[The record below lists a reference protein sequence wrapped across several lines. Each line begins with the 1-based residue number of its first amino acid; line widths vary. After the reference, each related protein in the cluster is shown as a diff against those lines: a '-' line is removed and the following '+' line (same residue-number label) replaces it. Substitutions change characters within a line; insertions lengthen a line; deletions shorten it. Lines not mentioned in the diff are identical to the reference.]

1 MQKCGALGF
10 LTELVYHGEK
20 EMKYLKILYGLC
32 LCTLLLFSGCGQS
45 GAQTAASQA
54 VPEKEVVSQA
64 QDKASEPS
72 SLRMLTPVDGVYIT
86 TGMGTQEGYYL
97 LEAQESGGQNMKYID
112 FATAKLIYLSNDP
125 SALHTTE
132 ADTSWMEQSASFL
145 FVLNEKLYCT
155 ATDFSGA
162 TVVFE
167 MSPTGSDRRQ
177 VLKLPG
183 NLSMKRGLAT
193 DGVNLYT
200 TLDAV
205 NEQMQLTSALYCLSP
220 QTGEVTLLQELGEAD
235 LLYGAD
241 GNSLYF
247 KCTDVSDGQEGL
259 KAESTLK
266 AYSLENKNFETIF
279 SWPEASNCGAIRNG
293 CFYYFT
299 YEDGTLYALDLTTK
313 EAVMLAQNLPSTGS
327 MDGIYFDDIRDNHF
341 VYWLAQPS
349 AEPDKT
355 TYQTYG
361 VDLTSGKCAAVT
373 LHGGLEEGEYL
384 PVVWETENE
393 FLVQYSREPEK
404 VMLTAPDGSQYESET
419 LTVQYALIQKD
430 DFWQNKP
437 NYRLVERT

>member
-1 MQKCGALGF
+1 
-10 LTELVYHGEK
+10 
-20 EMKYLKILYGLC
+20 MKHFKVLCSLC
-32 LCTLLLFSGCGQS
+32 LCALVAFSGCAQSTGQTDS
-45 GAQTAASQA
+45 SQAGSAGEAQTHESAADTA
-54 VPEKEVVSQA
+54 A
-64 QDKASEPS
+64 
-72 SLRMLTPVDGVYIT
+72 LRMLTPPDGVYVT

-97 LEAQESGGQNMKYID
+97 LEAQQGGGQNMKYID

-125 SALHTTE
+125 SALHTNE
-132 ADTSWMEQSASFL
+132 ADTSWMEQSAAFL

-162 TVVFE
+162 TVIFE

-183 NLSMKRGLAT
+183 NLSMKKGLAT

-220 QTGEVTLLQELGEAD
+220 ETGEVTLLQELGEAD

-241 GNSLYF
+241 GNCLYF
-247 KCTDVSDGQEGL
+247 KCTDVLDGQDGL

-266 AYSLENKNFETIF
+266 AYSLQNKSLETIF
-279 SWPEASNCGAIRNG
+279 SWPEGSNCGAIRNG

-299 YEDGTLYALDLTTK
+299 YEDGTLYALNLTTK
-313 EAVMLAQNLPSTGS
+313 ETVTLAQDLPNTGS

-341 VYWLAQPS
+341 LYWLVRPS
-349 AEPDKT
+349 DEPEKRECE
-355 TYQTYG
+355 TYG
-361 VDLTSGKCAAVT
+361 VELESGACSQVT
-373 LHGGLEEGEYL
+373 LHGGFETGEYL
-384 PVVWETENE
+384 PVVWETDNE
-393 FLVQYSREPEK
+393 FLVQYSREPQK

-419 LTVQYALIQKD
+419 SVVQYALIAKA
-430 DFWQNKP
+430 DFWQDKP
-437 NYRLVERT
+437 NYRLVGRIDQ

>member
-1 MQKCGALGF
+1 
-10 LTELVYHGEK
+10 
-20 EMKYLKILYGLC
+20 MKHLKILSALC
-32 LCTLLLFSGCGQS
+32 LCALLLLSGCGQS
-45 GAQTAASQA
+45 GAQMAASQA
-54 VPEKEVVSQA
+54 VSEKESALETPGENSDTV
-64 QDKASEPS
+64 
-72 SLRMLTPVDGVYIT
+72 SLRMLTPPDGVYVT

-97 LEAQESGGQNMKYID
+97 LEAQASGGQNMKYID

-220 QTGEVTLLQELGEAD
+220 QTGEVTLLQDLGEAD

-241 GNSLYF
+241 GDCLYF
-247 KCTDVSDGQEGL
+247 KCTDVLDGQDGL

-266 AYSLENKNFETIF
+266 AYSLQKKSLETIF
-279 SWPEASNCGAIRNG
+279 SWPEGSNCGAIRNG

-313 EAVMLAQNLPSTGS
+313 ETVTLAQNLPNTGS
-327 MDGIYFDDIRDNHF
+327 MDGIYFDDIRDNRF
-341 VYWLAQPS
+341 VYLLVQPS
-349 AEPDKT
+349 DEPDKRV
-355 TYQTYG
+355 YEIYG
-361 VDLTSGKCAAVT
+361 VDLASGSCSEVT
-373 LHGGLEEGEYL
+373 LHGGFETGEYL
-384 PVVWETENE
+384 PIVWETENE
-393 FLVQYSREPEK
+393 FLVQYGREPQK

-419 LTVQYALIQKD
+419 STIQYALIQKD

>member
-1 MQKCGALGF
+1 
-10 LTELVYHGEK
+10 
-20 EMKYLKILYGLC
+20 MKRLKVLCSLC
-32 LCTLLLFSGCGQS
+32 LCALVAFSGCAQSTGQTDS
-45 GAQTAASQA
+45 SQAGSAGEAQTHESAADTA
-54 VPEKEVVSQA
+54 A
-64 QDKASEPS
+64 
-72 SLRMLTPVDGVYIT
+72 LRMLTPPDGVYVT

-97 LEAQESGGQNMKYID
+97 LEAQQGGGQNMKYID

-125 SALHTTE
+125 SALHTNE
-132 ADTSWMEQSASFL
+132 ADTSWMEQSAAFL

-162 TVVFE
+162 TVIFE

-220 QTGEVTLLQELGEAD
+220 ETGEVTLLQELGEAD

-241 GNSLYF
+241 GNCLYF
-247 KCTDVSDGQEGL
+247 KCTDVLDGQDGL

-266 AYSLENKNFETIF
+266 AYSLQNKSLETIF
-279 SWPEASNCGAIRNG
+279 SWPEGSNCGAIRNG

-299 YEDGTLYALDLTTK
+299 YEDGTLYALNLTTK
-313 EAVMLAQNLPSTGS
+313 ETVTLAQDLPNTGS

-341 VYWLAQPS
+341 LYWLVQPS
-349 AEPDKT
+349 DNAPNGRM
-355 TYQTYG
+355 YQTYG
-361 VDLTSGKCAAVT
+361 VDLASGTCSEVT
-373 LHGGLEEGEYL
+373 LHGGFETGEYL
-384 PVVWETENE
+384 PIVWETDNE
-393 FLVQYSREPEK
+393 FLVQYSREPQK

-419 LTVQYALIQKD
+419 SVVQYALIAKA
-430 DFWQNKP
+430 DFWQDKP
-437 NYRLVERT
+437 NYRLVGRIDQ

>member
-1 MQKCGALGF
+1 
-10 LTELVYHGEK
+10 
-20 EMKYLKILYGLC
+20 MKRLKVLCSLC
-32 LCTLLLFSGCGQS
+32 LCALVAFSGCAQSTGQTDTS
-45 GAQTAASQA
+45 QAGSAGEAQTHESAADTA
-54 VPEKEVVSQA
+54 A
-64 QDKASEPS
+64 
-72 SLRMLTPVDGVYIT
+72 LRMLTPPDGVYVT

-97 LEAQESGGQNMKYID
+97 LEAQQGGGQNMKYID

-125 SALHTTE
+125 SALHTNE
-132 ADTSWMEQSASFL
+132 ADTSWMEQSAAFL

-162 TVVFE
+162 TVIFE

-183 NLSMKRGLAT
+183 NLSMKKGLAT

-220 QTGEVTLLQELGEAD
+220 ETGEVTLLQELGEAD

-241 GNSLYF
+241 GNCLYF
-247 KCTDVSDGQEGL
+247 KCTDVLDGQDGL

-266 AYSLENKNFETIF
+266 AYSLQNKSLETIF
-279 SWPEASNCGAIRNG
+279 SWPEGSNCGAIRNG

-299 YEDGTLYALDLTTK
+299 YEDGTLYALNLTTK
-313 EAVMLAQNLPSTGS
+313 ETVTLAQDLPNTGS

-341 VYWLAQPS
+341 LYWLVQPS
-349 AEPDKT
+349 DEPEKRVCE
-355 TYQTYG
+355 TYG
-361 VDLTSGKCAAVT
+361 VDLESGACSQVT
-373 LHGGLEEGEYL
+373 LHGGFETGEYL
-384 PVVWETENE
+384 PIVWETDNE
-393 FLVQYSREPEK
+393 FLVQYSREPQK

-419 LTVQYALIQKD
+419 SVVQYALIAKA
-430 DFWQNKP
+430 DFWQDKP
-437 NYRLVERT
+437 NYRLVGRIDQ

>member
-1 MQKCGALGF
+1 
-10 LTELVYHGEK
+10 
-20 EMKYLKILYGLC
+20 MKRLKVLCSLC
-32 LCTLLLFSGCGQS
+32 LCALVAFSGCAQSTGQTDS
-45 GAQTAASQA
+45 SQAGSAGEAQTHELAADTA
-54 VPEKEVVSQA
+54 A
-64 QDKASEPS
+64 
-72 SLRMLTPVDGVYIT
+72 LRMLTPPDGVYVT

-97 LEAQESGGQNMKYID
+97 LEAQQGGGQNMKYID

-132 ADTSWMEQSASFL
+132 ADTSWMEQSAAFL

-162 TVVFE
+162 TVIFE

-220 QTGEVTLLQELGEAD
+220 ETGEVTLLQELGEAD

-241 GNSLYF
+241 GNCLYF
-247 KCTDVSDGQEGL
+247 KCTDVLDGQDGL

-266 AYSLENKNFETIF
+266 AYSLQNKSLETIF
-279 SWPEASNCGAIRNG
+279 SWPEGSNCGAIRNG

-299 YEDGTLYALDLTTK
+299 YEDGTLYALNLTTK
-313 EAVMLAQNLPSTGS
+313 ETVTLAQDLPNTGS

-341 VYWLAQPS
+341 LYWLVQPS
-349 AEPDKT
+349 DNAPNGRMC
-355 TYQTYG
+355 QTYG
-361 VDLTSGKCAAVT
+361 VDLASGTCSEVT
-373 LHGGLEEGEYL
+373 LHGGFETGEYL
-384 PVVWETENE
+384 PIVWETDNE
-393 FLVQYSREPEK
+393 FLVQYSREPQK

-419 LTVQYALIQKD
+419 SVVQYALIAKA

-437 NYRLVERT
+437 NYRLAERT

>member
-1 MQKCGALGF
+1 
-10 LTELVYHGEK
+10 
-20 EMKYLKILYGLC
+20 MKHLKILYGLF
-32 LCTLLLFSGCGQS
+32 LCALLLLSGCGQS
-45 GAQTAASQA
+45 GAQMAASQA
-54 VPEKEVVSQA
+54 VSEKESALETPGEDSDTV
-64 QDKASEPS
+64 
-72 SLRMLTPVDGVYIT
+72 SLRMLTPPDGVYVT
-86 TGMGTQEGYYL
+86 TGMGTQEGYYF
-97 LEAQESGGQNMKYID
+97 LEAQASGGQNMKYIV

-220 QTGEVTLLQELGEAD
+220 QTGEVTLLQDLGEAD

-241 GNSLYF
+241 GDCLYF
-247 KCTDVSDGQEGL
+247 KCTDVLDGQDGL

-266 AYSLENKNFETIF
+266 AYSLQKKSLETIF
-279 SWPEASNCGAIRNG
+279 SWPEGSNCGAIRNG

-313 EAVMLAQNLPSTGS
+313 ETVTLAQNLPNTGS
-327 MDGIYFDDIRDNHF
+327 MDGIYFDDIRDNRF
-341 VYWLAQPS
+341 VYLLVQPS
-349 AEPDKT
+349 DEPDKRV
-355 TYQTYG
+355 YEIYG
-361 VDLTSGKCAAVT
+361 VDLASGSCSEVT
-373 LHGGLEEGEYL
+373 LHGGFETGEYL
-384 PVVWETENE
+384 PIVWETENE
-393 FLVQYSREPEK
+393 FLVQYGREPQK

-419 LTVQYALIQKD
+419 STIQYALIQKD

>member
-1 MQKCGALGF
+1 
-10 LTELVYHGEK
+10 
-20 EMKYLKILYGLC
+20 MKHLKILYGLF
-32 LCTLLLFSGCGQS
+32 LCALLLLSGCGQS
-45 GAQTAASQA
+45 GAQMAASQA
-54 VPEKEVVSQA
+54 VSEKESALETPGEDSDTV
-64 QDKASEPS
+64 
-72 SLRMLTPVDGVYIT
+72 SLRMLTPPDGVYVT

-97 LEAQESGGQNMKYID
+97 LEAQASGGQNMKYID

-220 QTGEVTLLQELGEAD
+220 QTGEVTLLQDLGEAD

-241 GNSLYF
+241 GDCLYF
-247 KCTDVSDGQEGL
+247 KCTDVLDGQDGL

-266 AYSLENKNFETIF
+266 AYSLQKKSLETIF
-279 SWPEASNCGAIRNG
+279 SWPEGSNCGAIRNG

-313 EAVMLAQNLPSTGS
+313 ETVTLAQNLPNTGS
-327 MDGIYFDDIRDNHF
+327 MDGIYFDDIRDNRF
-341 VYWLAQPS
+341 VYLLVQPS
-349 AEPDKT
+349 DEPDKRV
-355 TYQTYG
+355 YEIYG
-361 VDLTSGKCAAVT
+361 VDLASGSCSEVT
-373 LHGGLEEGEYL
+373 LHGGFETGEYL
-384 PVVWETENE
+384 PIVWETENE
-393 FLVQYSREPEK
+393 FLVQYGREPQK

-419 LTVQYALIQKD
+419 STIQDALIQKD

-437 NYRLVERT
+437 KYRLVERT

>member
-1 MQKCGALGF
+1 MKHLKALCS
-10 LTELVYHGEK
+10 
-20 EMKYLKILYGLC
+20 LC
-32 LCTLLLFSGCGQS
+32 LCVLVALSGCGQS
-45 GAQTAASQA
+45 GAQMAASQA
-54 VPEKEVVSQA
+54 VSEKESALETPGEDSDTV
-64 QDKASEPS
+64 
-72 SLRMLTPVDGVYIT
+72 SLRMLTPPDGVYVT

-97 LEAQESGGQNMKYID
+97 LEAQASGGQNMKYID

-220 QTGEVTLLQELGEAD
+220 QTGEVTLLQDLGEAD

-241 GNSLYF
+241 GDCLYF
-247 KCTDVSDGQEGL
+247 KCTDVLDGQDGL

-266 AYSLENKNFETIF
+266 AYSLQKKSLETIF
-279 SWPEASNCGAIRNG
+279 SWPEGSNCGAIRNG

-299 YEDGTLYALDLTTK
+299 YEDG
-313 EAVMLAQNLPSTGS
+313 V
-327 MDGIYFDDIRDNHF
+327 
-341 VYWLAQPS
+341 
-349 AEPDKT
+349 
-355 TYQTYG
+355 
-361 VDLTSGKCAAVT
+361 
-373 LHGGLEEGEYL
+373 
-384 PVVWETENE
+384 
-393 FLVQYSREPEK
+393 
-404 VMLTAPDGSQYESET
+404 
-419 LTVQYALIQKD
+419 
-430 DFWQNKP
+430 
-437 NYRLVERT
+437 

>member
-1 MQKCGALGF
+1 
-10 LTELVYHGEK
+10 
-20 EMKYLKILYGLC
+20 MKRLKVLCSLC
-32 LCTLLLFSGCGQS
+32 LCALVAFSGCAQSTGQTDTS
-45 GAQTAASQA
+45 QAGSAGEAQTHESAADTA
-54 VPEKEVVSQA
+54 A
-64 QDKASEPS
+64 
-72 SLRMLTPVDGVYIT
+72 LRMLTPPDGVYVT

-97 LEAQESGGQNMKYID
+97 LEAQQGGGQNMKYID

-125 SALHTTE
+125 SALHTNE
-132 ADTSWMEQSASFL
+132 ADTSWMEQSAAFL

-162 TVVFE
+162 TVIFE

-183 NLSMKRGLAT
+183 NLSMKKGLAT

-220 QTGEVTLLQELGEAD
+220 ETGEVTLLQELGEAD

-241 GNSLYF
+241 GNCLYF
-247 KCTDVSDGQEGL
+247 KCTDVLDGQDGL

-266 AYSLENKNFETIF
+266 AYSLQNKSLETIF
-279 SWPEASNCGAIRNG
+279 SWPEGSNCGAIRNG

-299 YEDGTLYALDLTTK
+299 YEDGTLYALNLTTK
-313 EAVMLAQNLPSTGS
+313 ETVTLAQDLPNTGS

-341 VYWLAQPS
+341 LYWLVQPS
-349 AEPDKT
+349 DEPEKRVCE
-355 TYQTYG
+355 TYG
-361 VDLTSGKCAAVT
+361 VDLESGACSQVT
-373 LHGGLEEGEYL
+373 LHGGFETGEYL
-384 PVVWETENE
+384 PIVWETDNE
-393 FLVQYSREPEK
+393 FLVQYSREPQK

-419 LTVQYALIQKD
+419 SVVQYALIAKA
-430 DFWQNKP
+430 DFWQDKP

>member
-1 MQKCGALGF
+1 
-10 LTELVYHGEK
+10 
-20 EMKYLKILYGLC
+20 MKHLKILSALC
-32 LCTLLLFSGCGQS
+32 LCALLLLSGCGQS
-45 GAQTAASQA
+45 GAQMAASQA
-54 VPEKEVVSQA
+54 VSEKESALETPGEDSDTV
-64 QDKASEPS
+64 
-72 SLRMLTPVDGVYIT
+72 SLRMLTPPDGVYVT

-97 LEAQESGGQNMKYID
+97 LEAQASGGQNMKYID

-220 QTGEVTLLQELGEAD
+220 QTGEVTLLQDLGEAD

-241 GNSLYF
+241 GDCLYF
-247 KCTDVSDGQEGL
+247 KCTNVLDGQDGL

-266 AYSLENKNFETIF
+266 AYSLQKKSLETIF
-279 SWPEASNCGAIRNG
+279 SWPEGSNCGAIRNG

-313 EAVMLAQNLPSTGS
+313 ETVTLAQNLPNTGS
-327 MDGIYFDDIRDNHF
+327 MDGIYFDDIRDNRF
-341 VYWLAQPS
+341 VYLLVQPS
-349 AEPDKT
+349 DEPDKRV
-355 TYQTYG
+355 YEIYG
-361 VDLTSGKCAAVT
+361 VDLASGSCSEVT
-373 LHGGLEEGEYL
+373 LHGGFETGEYL
-384 PVVWETENE
+384 PIVWETENE
-393 FLVQYSREPEK
+393 FLVQYGRESQK

-419 LTVQYALIQKD
+419 STIQYALIQKD

>member
-1 MQKCGALGF
+1 MKHLKALCS
-10 LTELVYHGEK
+10 
-20 EMKYLKILYGLC
+20 LC
-32 LCTLLLFSGCGQS
+32 LCVLVALSGCGQS
-45 GAQTAASQA
+45 GAQMAASQA
-54 VPEKEVVSQA
+54 VSEKESALETPGEDSDTV
-64 QDKASEPS
+64 
-72 SLRMLTPVDGVYIT
+72 SLRMLTPPDGVYVT

-97 LEAQESGGQNMKYID
+97 LEAQASGGQNMKYID

-220 QTGEVTLLQELGEAD
+220 QTGEVTLLQDLGEAD

-241 GNSLYF
+241 GDCLYF
-247 KCTDVSDGQEGL
+247 KCTDVLDGQDGL
-259 KAESTLK
+259 RAESTLK
-266 AYSLENKNFETIF
+266 AYSLQKKSLETIF
-279 SWPEASNCGAIRNG
+279 SWPEGSNCGAIRNG

-313 EAVMLAQNLPSTGS
+313 ETVTLAQNLPNTGS
-327 MDGIYFDDIRDNHF
+327 MDGIYFDDIRDNRF
-341 VYWLAQPS
+341 VYLLVQPS
-349 AEPDKT
+349 DKPDKRV
-355 TYQTYG
+355 YEIYG
-361 VDLTSGKCAAVT
+361 VDLASGSCSEVT
-373 LHGGLEEGEYL
+373 LHGGFETGEYL
-384 PVVWETENE
+384 PIVWETENE
-393 FLVQYSREPEK
+393 FLVQYGIEPQK

-419 LTVQYALIQKD
+419 STIQYALIQKD

>member
-1 MQKCGALGF
+1 
-10 LTELVYHGEK
+10 
-20 EMKYLKILYGLC
+20 MKRLKVLCSLC
-32 LCTLLLFSGCGQS
+32 LCALVAFSGCAQSTGQTDS
-45 GAQTAASQA
+45 SQAGSAGEAQTHELAADTA
-54 VPEKEVVSQA
+54 A
-64 QDKASEPS
+64 
-72 SLRMLTPVDGVYIT
+72 LRMLTPPDGVYVT

-97 LEAQESGGQNMKYID
+97 LEAQQGGGQNMKYID

-145 FVLNEKLYCT
+145 FVLNGKLYCT

-162 TVVFE
+162 TVIFE
-167 MSPTGSDRRQ
+167 MSPTGSERRQ

-205 NEQMQLTSALYCLSP
+205 NEQMQLTSALYCLSLE
-220 QTGEVTLLQELGEAD
+220 TGEVTLMQELGEAD

-241 GNSLYF
+241 GNCLYF
-247 KCTDVSDGQEGL
+247 KCTDVLDGQDGL

-266 AYSLENKNFETIF
+266 AYSLENKSLETIF
-279 SWPEASNCGAIRNG
+279 SWPEGSNCGAIRNG

-299 YEDGTLYALDLTTK
+299 YEDGTLYALNLTTK
-313 EAVMLAQNLPSTGS
+313 ETVTLAQDLPNTGS

-341 VYWLAQPS
+341 LYWLVQPS
-349 AEPDKT
+349 DEPEKRVCE
-355 TYQTYG
+355 TYG
-361 VDLTSGKCAAVT
+361 VDLASGACSQVT
-373 LHGGLEEGEYL
+373 LHGGFETGEYL
-384 PVVWETENE
+384 PIVWETDNE
-393 FLVQYSREPEK
+393 FLVQYSREPQK

-419 LTVQYALIQKD
+419 SVIQYALIAKA
-430 DFWQNKP
+430 DFWQDKP
-437 NYRLVERT
+437 NYRLVERIDQ

>member
-1 MQKCGALGF
+1 
-10 LTELVYHGEK
+10 
-20 EMKYLKILYGLC
+20 MKRLKVLCSLC
-32 LCTLLLFSGCGQS
+32 LCALVAFSGCAQSTGQTDTS
-45 GAQTAASQA
+45 QAGSAGEAQTHESAADTA
-54 VPEKEVVSQA
+54 A
-64 QDKASEPS
+64 
-72 SLRMLTPVDGVYIT
+72 LRMLTPPDGVYVT

-97 LEAQESGGQNMKYID
+97 LEAQQGGGQNMKYID

-125 SALHTTE
+125 SALHTNE
-132 ADTSWMEQSASFL
+132 ADTSWMEQSAAFL

-162 TVVFE
+162 TVIFE

-200 TLDAV
+200 TLDEV
-205 NEQMQLTSALYCLSP
+205 NEQMQLTSALYCLSLE
-220 QTGEVTLLQELGEAD
+220 TGEVTLLQELGEAD

-241 GNSLYF
+241 GNCLYF
-247 KCTDVSDGQEGL
+247 KCTEVMDEQDGL

-266 AYSLENKNFETIF
+266 AYSLENKSLETIF
-279 SWPEASNCGAIRNG
+279 SWPEGSNCGAIRNG

-299 YEDGTLYALDLTTK
+299 YEDGTLYALNLTTK
-313 EAVMLAQNLPSTGS
+313 EMVTLAQDLPNTGS

-341 VYWLAQPS
+341 LYWLVQPS
-349 AEPDKT
+349 DNAPNGRMC
-355 TYQTYG
+355 QTYG
-361 VDLTSGKCAAVT
+361 VDLASGTCSEVT
-373 LHGGLEEGEYL
+373 LHGGFETGEYL
-384 PVVWETENE
+384 PIVWETDNE
-393 FLVQYSREPEK
+393 FLVQYSREPQK

-419 LTVQYALIQKD
+419 SVVQYALIAKA

-437 NYRLVERT
+437 NYRLVGRIDQ

>member
-1 MQKCGALGF
+1 MKHLKALCS
-10 LTELVYHGEK
+10 
-20 EMKYLKILYGLC
+20 LC
-32 LCTLLLFSGCGQS
+32 LCVLVALSGCGQS
-45 GAQTAASQA
+45 GAQMAASQA
-54 VPEKEVVSQA
+54 VSEKESA
-64 QDKASEPS
+64 LETPGEDSDTA
-72 SLRMLTPVDGVYIT
+72 SLRMLTPPDGVYVT

-97 LEAQESGGQNMKYID
+97 LEAQASGGQNMKYID

-220 QTGEVTLLQELGEAD
+220 QTGEVTLLQDLGEAD

-241 GNSLYF
+241 GDCLYF
-247 KCTDVSDGQEGL
+247 KCTDVLDGQDGL

-266 AYSLENKNFETIF
+266 AYSLQKKSLETIF
-279 SWPEASNCGAIRNG
+279 SWPEGSNCGAIRNG
-293 CFYYFT
+293 YFYYFT

-313 EAVMLAQNLPSTGS
+313 ETVTLAQNLPNTGS
-327 MDGIYFDDIRDNHF
+327 MDGIYFDDIRDNRF
-341 VYWLAQPS
+341 VYLLVQPS
-349 AEPDKT
+349 DEPDKRV
-355 TYQTYG
+355 YEIYG
-361 VDLTSGKCAAVT
+361 VDLASGSCSEVT
-373 LHGGLEEGEYL
+373 LHGGFETGGVSVHCVENGE
-384 PVVWETENE
+384 
-393 FLVQYSREPEK
+393 
-404 VMLTAPDGSQYESET
+404 
-419 LTVQYALIQKD
+419 
-430 DFWQNKP
+430 
-437 NYRLVERT
+437 

>member
-1 MQKCGALGF
+1 MKHLKALCS
-10 LTELVYHGEK
+10 
-20 EMKYLKILYGLC
+20 LC
-32 LCTLLLFSGCGQS
+32 LCALVALSGCGQS
-45 GAQTAASQA
+45 GAQMAASQA
-54 VPEKEVVSQA
+54 VSEKESALETPGEDSDTV
-64 QDKASEPS
+64 
-72 SLRMLTPVDGVYIT
+72 SLRMLTPPDGVYVT

-97 LEAQESGGQNMKYID
+97 LEAQASGGQNMKYID

-220 QTGEVTLLQELGEAD
+220 QTGEVTLLQDLGEAD

-241 GNSLYF
+241 GDCLYF
-247 KCTDVSDGQEGL
+247 KCTNVLDGQDGL

-266 AYSLENKNFETIF
+266 AYSLQKKSLETIF
-279 SWPEASNCGAIRNG
+279 SWPEGSNCGAIRNG

-313 EAVMLAQNLPSTGS
+313 ETVTLAQNLPNTGS
-327 MDGIYFDDIRDNHF
+327 MDGIYFDDIRDNRF
-341 VYWLAQPS
+341 VYLLVQPS
-349 AEPDKT
+349 DEPDKRV
-355 TYQTYG
+355 YEIYG
-361 VDLTSGKCAAVT
+361 VDLASGSCSEVT
-373 LHGGLEEGEYL
+373 LHGGFETGEYL
-384 PVVWETENE
+384 PIVWETENE
-393 FLVQYSREPEK
+393 FLVQYGREPQK

-419 LTVQYALIQKD
+419 STIQYALIQKD

>member
-1 MQKCGALGF
+1 
-10 LTELVYHGEK
+10 
-20 EMKYLKILYGLC
+20 MKRLKVLCSLC
-32 LCTLLLFSGCGQS
+32 LCALVAFSGCAQSTGQTDS
-45 GAQTAASQA
+45 SQAESAGEVQTHESVADTAA
-54 VPEKEVVSQA
+54 
-64 QDKASEPS
+64 
-72 SLRMLTPVDGVYIT
+72 LRMLTPPDGVYVT

-97 LEAQESGGQNMKYID
+97 LEAQRGGGQNMKYID

-125 SALHTTE
+125 SALHTNE
-132 ADTSWMEQSASFL
+132 ADTSWMEQSAAFL

-162 TVVFE
+162 TVIFE
-167 MSPTGSDRRQ
+167 MSPTGNDRRQ

-183 NLSMKRGLAT
+183 NLSMKKGLAT

-220 QTGEVTLLQELGEAD
+220 ETGEVTLLQELGEAD

-241 GNSLYF
+241 GNCLYF
-247 KCTDVSDGQEGL
+247 KCTDVLDGQDGL

-266 AYSLENKNFETIF
+266 AYSLQNKSLETIF
-279 SWPEASNCGAIRNG
+279 SWPEGSNCGAIRNG

-299 YEDGTLYALDLTTK
+299 YEDGTLYALNLTTK
-313 EAVMLAQNLPSTGS
+313 ETVTLAQNLPNTGS

-341 VYWLAQPS
+341 LYWLVQPS
-349 AEPDKT
+349 DEPEKRVCE
-355 TYQTYG
+355 TYG
-361 VDLTSGKCAAVT
+361 VDLESGACSQVT
-373 LHGGLEEGEYL
+373 LHGGFETGEYL
-384 PVVWETENE
+384 PIVWETDNE
-393 FLVQYSREPEK
+393 FLVQYSREPQK

-419 LTVQYALIQKD
+419 SVVQYALIAKA
-430 DFWQNKP
+430 DFWQDKP

>member
-1 MQKCGALGF
+1 
-10 LTELVYHGEK
+10 
-20 EMKYLKILYGLC
+20 MKRLKVLCSLC
-32 LCTLLLFSGCGQS
+32 LCALVAFSGCAQSTGQTDS
-45 GAQTAASQA
+45 SQAGSAGEAQTHELAADTA
-54 VPEKEVVSQA
+54 A
-64 QDKASEPS
+64 
-72 SLRMLTPVDGVYIT
+72 LRMLTPPDGVYVT

-97 LEAQESGGQNMKYID
+97 LEAQQGGGQNMKYID

-132 ADTSWMEQSASFL
+132 ADTSWMEQSAAFL

-162 TVVFE
+162 TVIFE
-167 MSPTGSDRRQ
+167 MSPTGSERRQ

-220 QTGEVTLLQELGEAD
+220 ETGEVTLLQELGEAD

-241 GNSLYF
+241 GNCLYF
-247 KCTDVSDGQEGL
+247 KCTEVLDEQDGL

-266 AYSLENKNFETIF
+266 AYSLQNKSLETIF
-279 SWPEASNCGAIRNG
+279 SWPEGSNCGAIRNG

-299 YEDGTLYALDLTTK
+299 YEDGTLYALNLTTK
-313 EAVMLAQNLPSTGS
+313 ETVTLAQDLPNTGS

-341 VYWLAQPS
+341 LYWLVQPS
-349 AEPDKT
+349 DEPEKRVCE
-355 TYQTYG
+355 TYG
-361 VDLTSGKCAAVT
+361 VDLASGTCSEVT
-373 LHGGLEEGEYL
+373 LHGGFETGEYL
-384 PVVWETENE
+384 PIVWETDNE
-393 FLVQYSREPEK
+393 FLVQYSREPQK

-419 LTVQYALIQKD
+419 SVVQYALIAKA
-430 DFWQNKP
+430 DFWQDKP
-437 NYRLVERT
+437 NYRLVERIDQ

>member
-1 MQKCGALGF
+1 
-10 LTELVYHGEK
+10 
-20 EMKYLKILYGLC
+20 MKRLKVLCSLC
-32 LCTLLLFSGCGQS
+32 LCALVAFSGCAQSTGQTDS
-45 GAQTAASQA
+45 SQAGSAGEAQTHESAADTA
-54 VPEKEVVSQA
+54 A
-64 QDKASEPS
+64 
-72 SLRMLTPVDGVYIT
+72 LRMLTPPDGVYVT

-97 LEAQESGGQNMKYID
+97 LEAQQGGGQNMKYID

-125 SALHTTE
+125 SALHTNE
-132 ADTSWMEQSASFL
+132 ADTSWMEQSAAFL

-162 TVVFE
+162 TVIFE

-183 NLSMKRGLAT
+183 NLSMKKGLAT

-220 QTGEVTLLQELGEAD
+220 ETGEVTLLQELGEAD

-241 GNSLYF
+241 GNCLYF
-247 KCTDVSDGQEGL
+247 KCTEVLDEQDGL

-266 AYSLENKNFETIF
+266 AYSLENKSLETIF
-279 SWPEASNCGAIRNG
+279 SWPEGSNCGAIRNG

-299 YEDGTLYALDLTTK
+299 YEDGTLYALNLTTK
-313 EAVMLAQNLPSTGS
+313 ETVTLAQDLPNTGS

-341 VYWLAQPS
+341 LYWLVQPS
-349 AEPDKT
+349 DEPEKRVCE
-355 TYQTYG
+355 TYG
-361 VDLTSGKCAAVT
+361 VDLESGACSQVT
-373 LHGGLEEGEYL
+373 LHGGFETGEYL
-384 PVVWETENE
+384 PIVWETDNE
-393 FLVQYSREPEK
+393 FLVQYSREPQK

-419 LTVQYALIQKD
+419 SVVQYALIAKA
-430 DFWQNKP
+430 DFWQDKP
-437 NYRLVERT
+437 NYRLVERIDQ

>member
-1 MQKCGALGF
+1 
-10 LTELVYHGEK
+10 
-20 EMKYLKILYGLC
+20 MKRLKVLCSLC
-32 LCTLLLFSGCGQS
+32 LCALVAFSGCAQSTGQTDS
-45 GAQTAASQA
+45 SQAGSAGEAQTHESAADTA
-54 VPEKEVVSQA
+54 A
-64 QDKASEPS
+64 
-72 SLRMLTPVDGVYIT
+72 LRMLTPPDGVYVT

-97 LEAQESGGQNMKYID
+97 LEAQQGGGQNMKYID

-125 SALHTTE
+125 SALHTNE
-132 ADTSWMEQSASFL
+132 ADTSWMEQSAAFL

-162 TVVFE
+162 TVIFE

-183 NLSMKRGLAT
+183 NLSMKKGLAT

-220 QTGEVTLLQELGEAD
+220 ETGEVTLLQELGEAD

-241 GNSLYF
+241 GNCLYF
-247 KCTDVSDGQEGL
+247 KCTDVLDGQDGL

-266 AYSLENKNFETIF
+266 AYSLQNKSLETIF
-279 SWPEASNCGAIRNG
+279 SWPEGSNCGAIRNG

-299 YEDGTLYALDLTTK
+299 YEDGTLYALNLTTK
-313 EAVMLAQNLPSTGS
+313 ETVTLAQDLPNTGS

-341 VYWLAQPS
+341 LYWLVQPS
-349 AEPDKT
+349 DEPEKRECE
-355 TYQTYG
+355 TYG
-361 VDLTSGKCAAVT
+361 VDLESGACSQVT
-373 LHGGLEEGEYL
+373 LHGGFETGEYL
-384 PVVWETENE
+384 PIVWETDNE
-393 FLVQYSREPEK
+393 FLVQYSREPQK

-419 LTVQYALIQKD
+419 SVVHYALIAKA
-430 DFWQNKP
+430 DFWQDKP

>member
-1 MQKCGALGF
+1 
-10 LTELVYHGEK
+10 
-20 EMKYLKILYGLC
+20 MKRLKVLCSLC
-32 LCTLLLFSGCGQS
+32 LCALVAFSGCAQSTGQTDS
-45 GAQTAASQA
+45 SQAGSAGEAQTHESAADTA
-54 VPEKEVVSQA
+54 A
-64 QDKASEPS
+64 
-72 SLRMLTPVDGVYIT
+72 LRMLTPPDGVYVT

-97 LEAQESGGQNMKYID
+97 LEAQQGGGQNMKYID

-132 ADTSWMEQSASFL
+132 ADTSWMEQSAAFL

-162 TVVFE
+162 TVIFE
-167 MSPTGSDRRQ
+167 MSPTGNDRRQ

-183 NLSMKRGLAT
+183 NLSMKKGLAT

-220 QTGEVTLLQELGEAD
+220 ETGEVTLLQELGEAD

-241 GNSLYF
+241 GNCLYF
-247 KCTDVSDGQEGL
+247 KCTEVLDEQDGL

-266 AYSLENKNFETIF
+266 AYSLENKSLETIF
-279 SWPEASNCGAIRNG
+279 SWPEGSNCGAIRNG

-299 YEDGTLYALDLTTK
+299 YEDGTLYALNLTTK
-313 EAVMLAQNLPSTGS
+313 ETVTLAQDLPNTGS

-341 VYWLAQPS
+341 LYWLVQPS
-349 AEPDKT
+349 DNAPNGRM
-355 TYQTYG
+355 YQTYG
-361 VDLTSGKCAAVT
+361 VDLASGTCSEVT
-373 LHGGLEEGEYL
+373 LHGGFETGEYL
-384 PVVWETENE
+384 PIVWETDNE
-393 FLVQYSREPEK
+393 FLVQYSREPQK

-419 LTVQYALIQKD
+419 SVIQYALIAKA
-430 DFWQNKP
+430 DFWQDKP
-437 NYRLVERT
+437 NYRLVGRIDQ

>member
-1 MQKCGALGF
+1 
-10 LTELVYHGEK
+10 
-20 EMKYLKILYGLC
+20 MKHLKVLCSLC
-32 LCTLLLFSGCGQS
+32 LCVLVALSGCGQS
-45 GAQTAASQA
+45 GAQMAASQA
-54 VPEKEVVSQA
+54 VSEKESALETPGEDSDTV
-64 QDKASEPS
+64 
-72 SLRMLTPVDGVYIT
+72 SLRMLTPPDGVYVT

-97 LEAQESGGQNMKYID
+97 LEAQASGGQNMKYID

-220 QTGEVTLLQELGEAD
+220 QTGEVTLLQDLGEAD

-241 GNSLYF
+241 GDCLYF
-247 KCTDVSDGQEGL
+247 KCTDVLDGQDGL
-259 KAESTLK
+259 RAESTLK
-266 AYSLENKNFETIF
+266 AYSLQKKSLETIF
-279 SWPEASNCGAIRNG
+279 SWPEGSNCGAIRNG

-313 EAVMLAQNLPSTGS
+313 ETVTLAQNLPNTGS
-327 MDGIYFDDIRDNHF
+327 MDGIYFDDIRDNRF
-341 VYWLAQPS
+341 VYLLVQPS
-349 AEPDKT
+349 DEPDKRV
-355 TYQTYG
+355 YEIYG
-361 VDLTSGKCAAVT
+361 VDLASGSCSEVT
-373 LHGGLEEGEYL
+373 LHGGFKTGEYL
-384 PVVWETENE
+384 PIVWETENE
-393 FLVQYSREPEK
+393 FLVQYGREPQK

-419 LTVQYALIQKD
+419 STIQYALIQKD
-430 DFWQNKP
+430 DFWQNEP

>member
-1 MQKCGALGF
+1 MKHLKALCS
-10 LTELVYHGEK
+10 
-20 EMKYLKILYGLC
+20 LC
-32 LCTLLLFSGCGQS
+32 LCVLVALSGCGQS
-45 GAQTAASQA
+45 GAQMAASQA
-54 VPEKEVVSQA
+54 VSEKESALETPGEDSDTV
-64 QDKASEPS
+64 
-72 SLRMLTPVDGVYIT
+72 SLRMLTPPDGVYVT

-97 LEAQESGGQNMKYID
+97 LEAQASGGQNMKYID

-220 QTGEVTLLQELGEAD
+220 QTGEVTLLQDLGEAD

-241 GNSLYF
+241 GDCLYF
-247 KCTDVSDGQEGL
+247 KCTDVLDGQDGL
-259 KAESTLK
+259 RAESTLK
-266 AYSLENKNFETIF
+266 AYSLQKKSLETIF
-279 SWPEASNCGAIRNG
+279 SWPEGSNCAAIRNG

-299 YEDGTLYALDLTTK
+299 YEDGTLYALNLTTK
-313 EAVMLAQNLPSTGS
+313 ETVTLAQSLPNTGS
-327 MDGIYFDDIRDNHF
+327 MDGIYFDDIRDNRF
-341 VYWLAQPS
+341 VYLLVQPS
-349 AEPDKT
+349 DEPDKRV
-355 TYQTYG
+355 YEIYG
-361 VDLTSGKCAAVT
+361 VNLASGSCSEVT
-373 LHGGLEEGEYL
+373 LHGGFETGEYL
-384 PVVWETENE
+384 PIVWETENE
-393 FLVQYSREPEK
+393 FLVQYGREPQK

-419 LTVQYALIQKD
+419 STIQYALIQKD

>member
-1 MQKCGALGF
+1 MKHLKALCS
-10 LTELVYHGEK
+10 
-20 EMKYLKILYGLC
+20 LC
-32 LCTLLLFSGCGQS
+32 LCVLVALSGCGQS
-45 GAQTAASQA
+45 GAQMAASQA
-54 VPEKEVVSQA
+54 VSEKESALETPGEDSDTV
-64 QDKASEPS
+64 
-72 SLRMLTPVDGVYIT
+72 SLRMLTPPDGVYVT

-97 LEAQESGGQNMKYID
+97 LEAQASGGQNMKYID

-125 SALHTTE
+125 SALHSRE

-220 QTGEVTLLQELGEAD
+220 QTGEVTLLQDLGEAD

-241 GNSLYF
+241 GDCLYF
-247 KCTDVSDGQEGL
+247 KCTDVLDGQDGL

-266 AYSLENKNFETIF
+266 AYSLQKKSLETIF
-279 SWPEASNCGAIRNG
+279 SWPEGSNCGAIRNG

-313 EAVMLAQNLPSTGS
+313 ETVTLAQNLPNTGS
-327 MDGIYFDDIRDNHF
+327 MVGIYFDDIRDNRF
-341 VYWLAQPS
+341 VYLLVQPS
-349 AEPDKT
+349 DEPDKRV
-355 TYQTYG
+355 YEIYG
-361 VDLTSGKCAAVT
+361 VDLASGSCSEVT
-373 LHGGLEEGEYL
+373 LHGGFETGEYL
-384 PVVWETENE
+384 PIVWETENE
-393 FLVQYSREPEK
+393 FLVQYGREPQK

-419 LTVQYALIQKD
+419 STIQYALIQKD

>member
-1 MQKCGALGF
+1 
-10 LTELVYHGEK
+10 
-20 EMKYLKILYGLC
+20 MKRLKVLCSLC
-32 LCTLLLFSGCGQS
+32 LCALVAFSGCAQSTGQTDS
-45 GAQTAASQA
+45 SQAGSAGEAQTHESAADTA
-54 VPEKEVVSQA
+54 A
-64 QDKASEPS
+64 
-72 SLRMLTPVDGVYIT
+72 LRMLTPPDGVYVT

-97 LEAQESGGQNMKYID
+97 LEAQQGGGQNMKYID

-125 SALHTTE
+125 SALHTNE
-132 ADTSWMEQSASFL
+132 ADTSWMEQSAAFL

-162 TVVFE
+162 TVIFE
-167 MSPTGSDRRQ
+167 MSPTGSERRQ

-220 QTGEVTLLQELGEAD
+220 ETGEVTLMQELGEAD

-241 GNSLYF
+241 GNCLYF
-247 KCTDVSDGQEGL
+247 KCTEVLDEQDGL

-266 AYSLENKNFETIF
+266 AYSLENKSLETIF
-279 SWPEASNCGAIRNG
+279 SWPEGSNCGAIRNG

-299 YEDGTLYALDLTTK
+299 YEDGTLYALNLTTK
-313 EAVMLAQNLPSTGS
+313 ETVTLAQDLPNTGS

-341 VYWLAQPS
+341 LYWLVQPS
-349 AEPDKT
+349 DEPEKRVCE
-355 TYQTYG
+355 TYG
-361 VDLTSGKCAAVT
+361 VDLASGACLQVT
-373 LHGGLEEGEYL
+373 LHGGFETGEYL
-384 PVVWETENE
+384 PIVWETDNE
-393 FLVQYSREPEK
+393 FLVQYSREPQK

-419 LTVQYALIQKD
+419 SVVQYALIAKA
-430 DFWQNKP
+430 DFWQDKP
-437 NYRLVERT
+437 NYRLVGRIDQ

>member
-1 MQKCGALGF
+1 
-10 LTELVYHGEK
+10 
-20 EMKYLKILYGLC
+20 MKRLKVLCSLC
-32 LCTLLLFSGCGQS
+32 LCALVAFSGCAQSTGQTDS
-45 GAQTAASQA
+45 LQAGSAGEAQTHESAADTA
-54 VPEKEVVSQA
+54 A
-64 QDKASEPS
+64 
-72 SLRMLTPVDGVYIT
+72 LRMLTPPDGVYVT

-97 LEAQESGGQNMKYID
+97 LEAQQGGGQNMKYID

-125 SALHTTE
+125 SALHTNE
-132 ADTSWMEQSASFL
+132 ADTSWMEQSAAFL

-162 TVVFE
+162 TVIFE

-183 NLSMKRGLAT
+183 NLSMKKGLAT

-220 QTGEVTLLQELGEAD
+220 ETGEVTLLQELGEAD

-241 GNSLYF
+241 GNCLYF
-247 KCTDVSDGQEGL
+247 KCTDVLDGQDGL

-266 AYSLENKNFETIF
+266 AYSLQNKSLETIF
-279 SWPEASNCGAIRNG
+279 SWPEGSNCGAIRNG

-299 YEDGTLYALDLTTK
+299 YEDGTLYALNLTTK
-313 EAVMLAQNLPSTGS
+313 ETVTLAQDLPNTGS

-341 VYWLAQPS
+341 LYWLVQPS
-349 AEPDKT
+349 DEPEKRVCE
-355 TYQTYG
+355 TYG
-361 VDLTSGKCAAVT
+361 VDLASGACSQVT
-373 LHGGLEEGEYL
+373 LHGGFETGEYL
-384 PVVWETENE
+384 PIVWETDNE
-393 FLVQYSREPEK
+393 FLVQYSREPQK

-419 LTVQYALIQKD
+419 SVVQYALIAKA
-430 DFWQNKP
+430 DFWQDKP
-437 NYRLVERT
+437 NYRLVERIDQ

>member
-1 MQKCGALGF
+1 
-10 LTELVYHGEK
+10 
-20 EMKYLKILYGLC
+20 MKRLKVLCSLC
-32 LCTLLLFSGCGQS
+32 LCALVAFSGCAQSTGQTDS
-45 GAQTAASQA
+45 SQAGSAGEAQTHESAADTA
-54 VPEKEVVSQA
+54 A
-64 QDKASEPS
+64 
-72 SLRMLTPVDGVYIT
+72 LRMLTPPDGVYVT

-97 LEAQESGGQNMKYID
+97 LEAQQGGGQNMKYID

-125 SALHTTE
+125 SALHTNE
-132 ADTSWMEQSASFL
+132 ADTSWMEQSAAFL

-162 TVVFE
+162 TVIFE

-183 NLSMKRGLAT
+183 NLSMKKGLAT

-220 QTGEVTLLQELGEAD
+220 ETGEVTLLQELGEAD

-241 GNSLYF
+241 GNCLYF
-247 KCTDVSDGQEGL
+247 KCTDVLDGQDGL

-266 AYSLENKNFETIF
+266 AYSLQNKSLETIF
-279 SWPEASNCGAIRNG
+279 SWPEGSNCGAIRNG

-299 YEDGTLYALDLTTK
+299 YEDGTLYALNLTTK
-313 EAVMLAQNLPSTGS
+313 ETVTLAQDLPNTGS

-341 VYWLAQPS
+341 LYWLVRPS
-349 AEPDKT
+349 DEPEKRECE
-355 TYQTYG
+355 TYG
-361 VDLTSGKCAAVT
+361 VDLESGACSQVT
-373 LHGGLEEGEYL
+373 LHGGFETGEYL
-384 PVVWETENE
+384 PIVWETDNE
-393 FLVQYSREPEK
+393 FLVQYSREPQK

-419 LTVQYALIQKD
+419 SVVQYALIAKA
-430 DFWQNKP
+430 DFWQDKP
-437 NYRLVERT
+437 NYRLVGRIDQ

>member
-1 MQKCGALGF
+1 
-10 LTELVYHGEK
+10 
-20 EMKYLKILYGLC
+20 MKRLKVLCSLC
-32 LCTLLLFSGCGQS
+32 LCALVAFSGCAQSTGQTDTS
-45 GAQTAASQA
+45 QAGSAGEAQTHESAADTA
-54 VPEKEVVSQA
+54 A
-64 QDKASEPS
+64 
-72 SLRMLTPVDGVYIT
+72 LRMLTPPDGVYVT

-97 LEAQESGGQNMKYID
+97 LEAQQGGGQNMKYID

-125 SALHTTE
+125 SALHTNE
-132 ADTSWMEQSASFL
+132 ADTSWMEQSAAFL

-162 TVVFE
+162 TVIFE

-183 NLSMKRGLAT
+183 NLSMKKGLAT

-220 QTGEVTLLQELGEAD
+220 ETGEVTLLQELGEAD

-241 GNSLYF
+241 GNCLYF
-247 KCTDVSDGQEGL
+247 KCTDVLDGQDGL

-266 AYSLENKNFETIF
+266 AYSLQNKSLETIF
-279 SWPEASNCGAIRNG
+279 SWPEGSNCGAIRNG

-299 YEDGTLYALDLTTK
+299 YEDGTLYALNLTTK
-313 EAVMLAQNLPSTGS
+313 ETVTLAQDLPNTGS

-341 VYWLAQPS
+341 LYWLVQPS
-349 AEPDKT
+349 DEPEKRVCE
-355 TYQTYG
+355 TYG
-361 VDLTSGKCAAVT
+361 VDLASGTCSEVT
-373 LHGGLEEGEYL
+373 LHGGFETGEYL
-384 PVVWETENE
+384 PIVWETDNE
-393 FLVQYSREPEK
+393 FLVQYSREPQK

-419 LTVQYALIQKD
+419 SVVQYALIAKA

>member
-1 MQKCGALGF
+1 
-10 LTELVYHGEK
+10 
-20 EMKYLKILYGLC
+20 MKRLKVLCSLC
-32 LCTLLLFSGCGQS
+32 LCALVAFSGCAQSTGQTDTS
-45 GAQTAASQA
+45 QAGSAGEAQTHESAADTA
-54 VPEKEVVSQA
+54 A
-64 QDKASEPS
+64 
-72 SLRMLTPVDGVYIT
+72 LRMLTPPDGVYVT

-97 LEAQESGGQNMKYID
+97 LEAQQGGGQNMKYID

-125 SALHTTE
+125 SALHTNE
-132 ADTSWMEQSASFL
+132 ADTSWMEQSAAFL

-162 TVVFE
+162 TVIFE

-183 NLSMKRGLAT
+183 NLSMKKGLAT

-220 QTGEVTLLQELGEAD
+220 ETGEVTLLQELGEAD

-241 GNSLYF
+241 GNCLYF
-247 KCTDVSDGQEGL
+247 KCTDVLDEQDGL

-266 AYSLENKNFETIF
+266 AYSLENKSLETIF
-279 SWPEASNCGAIRNG
+279 SWPEGSNCGAIRNG

-299 YEDGTLYALDLTTK
+299 YEDGTLYALNLTTK
-313 EAVMLAQNLPSTGS
+313 ETVTLAQDLPNTGS

-341 VYWLAQPS
+341 LYWLVRPS
-349 AEPDKT
+349 DEPEKRECE
-355 TYQTYG
+355 TYG
-361 VDLTSGKCAAVT
+361 VDLESGACSQVT
-373 LHGGLEEGEYL
+373 LHGGFETGEYL
-384 PVVWETENE
+384 PIVWETDNE
-393 FLVQYSREPEK
+393 FLVQYSREPQK

-419 LTVQYALIQKD
+419 SVVQYALIAKA
-430 DFWQNKP
+430 DFWQDKP

>member
-1 MQKCGALGF
+1 
-10 LTELVYHGEK
+10 
-20 EMKYLKILYGLC
+20 MKRLKVLCSLC
-32 LCTLLLFSGCGQS
+32 LCALVAFSGCAQSTGQTDTS
-45 GAQTAASQA
+45 QAGSAGEAQTHELAADTA
-54 VPEKEVVSQA
+54 A
-64 QDKASEPS
+64 
-72 SLRMLTPVDGVYIT
+72 LRMLTPPDGVYVT

-97 LEAQESGGQNMKYID
+97 LEAQQGGGQNMKYID

-145 FVLNEKLYCT
+145 FVLNGKLYCT

-162 TVVFE
+162 TVIFE
-167 MSPTGSDRRQ
+167 MSPTGSERRQ

-205 NEQMQLTSALYCLSP
+205 NEQMQLTSALYCLSLE
-220 QTGEVTLLQELGEAD
+220 TGEVTLMQELGEAD

-241 GNSLYF
+241 GNCLYF
-247 KCTDVSDGQEGL
+247 KCTDVLDGQDGL

-266 AYSLENKNFETIF
+266 AYSLENKSLETIF
-279 SWPEASNCGAIRNG
+279 SWPEGSNCGAIRNG

-299 YEDGTLYALDLTTK
+299 YEDGTLYALNLTTK
-313 EAVMLAQNLPSTGS
+313 ETVTLAQDLPNTGS

-341 VYWLAQPS
+341 LYWLVQPS
-349 AEPDKT
+349 DEPEKRVCE
-355 TYQTYG
+355 TYG
-361 VDLTSGKCAAVT
+361 VDLASGACSQVT
-373 LHGGLEEGEYL
+373 LHGGFETGEYL
-384 PVVWETENE
+384 PIVWETDNE
-393 FLVQYSREPEK
+393 FLVQYSREPQK

-419 LTVQYALIQKD
+419 SVIQYALIAKA
-430 DFWQNKP
+430 DFWQDKP
-437 NYRLVERT
+437 NYRLVERIDQ

>member
-1 MQKCGALGF
+1 MKHLKALCS
-10 LTELVYHGEK
+10 
-20 EMKYLKILYGLC
+20 LC
-32 LCTLLLFSGCGQS
+32 LCVLVALSGCGQS
-45 GAQTAASQA
+45 GAQMAASQA
-54 VPEKEVVSQA
+54 VSEKESALETPGENSDTV
-64 QDKASEPS
+64 
-72 SLRMLTPVDGVYIT
+72 SLRMLTPPDGVYVT

-97 LEAQESGGQNMKYID
+97 LEAQASGGQNMKYID

-220 QTGEVTLLQELGEAD
+220 QTGEVTLLQDLGEAD

-241 GNSLYF
+241 GDCLYL
-247 KCTDVSDGQEGL
+247 KCTDVLDGQDGL

-266 AYSLENKNFETIF
+266 AYSLQKKSLETIF
-279 SWPEASNCGAIRNG
+279 SWPEGSNCGAIRNG

-313 EAVMLAQNLPSTGS
+313 ETVTLAQSLPNTGS
-327 MDGIYFDDIRDNHF
+327 MDGIYFDDIRDNRF
-341 VYWLAQPS
+341 VYLLVQPS
-349 AEPDKT
+349 DEPDKRV
-355 TYQTYG
+355 YEIYG
-361 VDLTSGKCAAVT
+361 VDLASGSCSEVT
-373 LHGGLEEGEYL
+373 LHGGFETGEYL
-384 PVVWETENE
+384 PIVWETENE
-393 FLVQYSREPEK
+393 FLVQYGREPQK

-419 LTVQYALIQKD
+419 STIQYALIQKD

>member
-1 MQKCGALGF
+1 
-10 LTELVYHGEK
+10 
-20 EMKYLKILYGLC
+20 MKHLKILYGLF
-32 LCTLLLFSGCGQS
+32 LCALLLLSGCGQS
-45 GAQTAASQA
+45 GAQMAASQA
-54 VPEKEVVSQA
+54 VSEKESALETPGEDSDTV
-64 QDKASEPS
+64 
-72 SLRMLTPVDGVYIT
+72 SLRMLTPPDGVYVT

-97 LEAQESGGQNMKYID
+97 LEAQASAGQNMKYID

-220 QTGEVTLLQELGEAD
+220 QTGEVTLLQDLGEAD

-241 GNSLYF
+241 GDCLYF
-247 KCTDVSDGQEGL
+247 KCTDVLDGQDGL

-266 AYSLENKNFETIF
+266 AYSLQKKSLETIF
-279 SWPEASNCGAIRNG
+279 SWPEGSNCGAIRNG

-313 EAVMLAQNLPSTGS
+313 ETVTLAQNLPNTGS
-327 MDGIYFDDIRDNHF
+327 MDGIYFDDIRDNRF
-341 VYWLAQPS
+341 VYLLVQPS
-349 AEPDKT
+349 DKPDKRV
-355 TYQTYG
+355 YEIYG
-361 VDLTSGKCAAVT
+361 VDLASGSCSEVT
-373 LHGGLEEGEYL
+373 LHGGFETGEYL
-384 PVVWETENE
+384 PIVWETENE
-393 FLVQYSREPEK
+393 FLVQYGIEPQK

-419 LTVQYALIQKD
+419 STIQYALIQKD
-430 DFWQNKP
+430 DFWKNKP

>member
-1 MQKCGALGF
+1 
-10 LTELVYHGEK
+10 
-20 EMKYLKILYGLC
+20 MKRLKVLCSLC
-32 LCTLLLFSGCGQS
+32 LCALVAFSGCAQSTGQTDS
-45 GAQTAASQA
+45 SQAGSAGEAQTHESAADTA
-54 VPEKEVVSQA
+54 A
-64 QDKASEPS
+64 
-72 SLRMLTPVDGVYIT
+72 LRMLTPPDGVYVT

-97 LEAQESGGQNMKYID
+97 LEAQQGGGQNMKYID

-125 SALHTTE
+125 SALHTNE
-132 ADTSWMEQSASFL
+132 ADTSWMEQSAAFL

-162 TVVFE
+162 TVIFE

-183 NLSMKRGLAT
+183 NLSMKKGLAT

-220 QTGEVTLLQELGEAD
+220 ETGEVTLLQELGEAD

-241 GNSLYF
+241 GNCLYF
-247 KCTDVSDGQEGL
+247 KCTDVLDGQDGL

-266 AYSLENKNFETIF
+266 AYSLQNKSLETIF
-279 SWPEASNCGAIRNG
+279 SWPEGSNCGAIRNG

-299 YEDGTLYALDLTTK
+299 YEDGTLYALNLTTK
-313 EAVMLAQNLPSTGS
+313 ETVTLAQDLPNTGS

-341 VYWLAQPS
+341 LYWLVQPS
-349 AEPDKT
+349 DEPEKRVCE
-355 TYQTYG
+355 TYG
-361 VDLTSGKCAAVT
+361 VDLESGACLQVT
-373 LHGGLEEGEYL
+373 LHGGFETGEYL
-384 PVVWETENE
+384 PIVWETDNE
-393 FLVQYSREPEK
+393 FLVQYSREPQK

-419 LTVQYALIQKD
+419 SVVQYALIAKA
-430 DFWQNKP
+430 DFWQDKP
-437 NYRLVERT
+437 NYRLVGRIDQ

>member
-1 MQKCGALGF
+1 
-10 LTELVYHGEK
+10 
-20 EMKYLKILYGLC
+20 MKRLKVLCSLC
-32 LCTLLLFSGCGQS
+32 LCALVAFSGCAQSTGQTDS
-45 GAQTAASQA
+45 SQAGSAGEAQTHESAADTA
-54 VPEKEVVSQA
+54 A
-64 QDKASEPS
+64 
-72 SLRMLTPVDGVYIT
+72 LRMLTPPDGVYVT

-97 LEAQESGGQNMKYID
+97 LEAQQGGGQNMKYID

-125 SALHTTE
+125 SALHTNE
-132 ADTSWMEQSASFL
+132 ADTSWMEQSAAFL

-162 TVVFE
+162 TVIFE

-183 NLSMKRGLAT
+183 NLSMKKGLAT

-220 QTGEVTLLQELGEAD
+220 ETGEVTLLQELGEAD

-241 GNSLYF
+241 GNCLYF
-247 KCTDVSDGQEGL
+247 KCTDVLDGQDGL

-266 AYSLENKNFETIF
+266 AYCLQNKSLETIF
-279 SWPEASNCGAIRNG
+279 SWPEGSNCGAIRNG

-299 YEDGTLYALDLTTK
+299 YEDGTLYALNLTTK
-313 EAVMLAQNLPSTGS
+313 ETVTLAQDLPNTGS

-341 VYWLAQPS
+341 LYWLVQPS
-349 AEPDKT
+349 DEPEKRVCE
-355 TYQTYG
+355 TYG
-361 VDLTSGKCAAVT
+361 VDLESGACSQVT
-373 LHGGLEEGEYL
+373 LHGGFETGEYL
-384 PVVWETENE
+384 PIVWETDNE
-393 FLVQYSREPEK
+393 FLVQYSREPQK

-419 LTVQYALIQKD
+419 SVIQYALIAKA